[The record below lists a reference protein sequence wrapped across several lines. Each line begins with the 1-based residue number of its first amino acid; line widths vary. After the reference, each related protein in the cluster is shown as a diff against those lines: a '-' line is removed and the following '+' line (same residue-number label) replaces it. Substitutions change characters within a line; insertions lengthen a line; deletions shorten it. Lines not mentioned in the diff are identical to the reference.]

1 MAEMLEQLQLPV
13 GSLGQNGG
21 TEGLHDF
28 FNRHWLCSQLVFG
41 RAVVL
46 MALLACT
53 LGLGV
58 VLCDTGY
65 NIPDQS
71 EGTHSHRLQFRIP
84 RNQVSTNIP
93 LDAPAKAPIVNIAEQ
108 GIANRLVISKV
119 VPKIWART
127 NSAMMEGG
135 GYANR

>member
-28 FNRHWLCSQLVFG
+28 FNCDWLCSQLVFG